1 MKYKLKYFYKN
12 IWIYQEN
19 DNPVRYRVVFQKRL
33 DNNRIYKSVYHANDL
48 KKAKAILKKIKA
60 KYNV

>member
-48 KKAKAILKKIKA
+48 KKAKAILKK
-60 KYNV
+60 